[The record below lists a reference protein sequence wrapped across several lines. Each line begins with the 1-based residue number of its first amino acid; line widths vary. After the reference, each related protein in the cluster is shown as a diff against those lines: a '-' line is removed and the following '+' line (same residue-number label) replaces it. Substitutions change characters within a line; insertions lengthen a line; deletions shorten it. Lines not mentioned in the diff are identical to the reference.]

1 MSLPYWPRSLQAQAF
16 QAMMCRN
23 FSHNNLSIFLFSS
36 STLKGFSAKVMAECS
51 LYKEK
56 PGGLLDPNQR
66 ASLLLFQVQ
75 FCALHISPGISLIF
89 LQQIGHGW
97 VREVHMHA
105 STRKKG
111 KSYVLF
117 RNRQNQV
124 LLQVSRS
131 RS

>member
-1 MSLPYWPRSLQAQAF
+1 MSLPYWSQSLQAPAF
-16 QAMMCRN
+16 EAMMCLN
-23 FSHNNLSIFLFSS
+23 FSQHNLSIFLFSS
-36 STLKGFSAKVMAECS
+36 FTLKGFSAKVMAECS

-56 PGGLLDPNQR
+56 PWGLLDPNHR

-75 FCALHISPGISLIF
+75 FCAPHISPGISLIF
-89 LQQIGHGW
+89 LQRIGHGW

-105 STRKKG
+105 STRKRG

-124 LLQVSRS
+124 PFQVSGRS
-131 RS
+131 

>member
-1 MSLPYWPRSLQAQAF
+1 
-16 QAMMCRN
+16 MMCPK

-36 STLKGFSAKVMAECS
+36 FTLKGFSAKVMAECS

-56 PGGLLDPNQR
+56 PWGLLDPNHR

-75 FCALHISPGISLIF
+75 FCAPHITPGTSSIF
-89 LQQIGHGW
+89 LQRIGHGW

-124 LLQVSRS
+124 VLQV
-131 RS
+131 